1 MKKLGHFSESAE
13 ALHIM
18 AETMRR
24 VYADRIAFLEDPAF
38 SNVPVIGITSKG
50 FARARYNDINRAIAD
65 PPEYRATKPGNP
77 FNYNTAAE
85 SARPLS
91 KQTTRDETNTDIIDD
106 QDDEGV
112 SSYQKYGDD
121 LFDSWGSKK
130 SKKTPEKK
138 ETKRPAE
145 DDAPADVNDIVDD
158 PEFHVMLQETLSD
171 ELIAEAAGEGGH
183 TTHLC
188 IVDKDGNAVSLTQT
202 LGTFFGSG
210 LTVEGILLNTSMS
223 NFATTSAVNSIQPN
237 KRPRSSIAPT
247 ILLSGDKPYMVVG
260 SPGAGR
266 IIATVVQVISNVI
279 DYGMDAGTANT
290 APRFF
295 CQKFDDYL
303 HIESRIPETVRDA
316 IKRKGHPLQVRGE
329 YDLFFGGVQL
339 IVVDPATGV
348 ISASADPRRGGA
360 AMGD

>member
-1 MKKLGHFSESAE
+1 
-13 ALHIM
+13 
-18 AETMRR
+18 
-24 VYADRIAFLEDPAF
+24 
-38 SNVPVIGITSKG
+38 
-50 FARARYNDINRAIAD
+50 
-65 PPEYRATKPGNP
+65 
-77 FNYNTAAE
+77 
-85 SARPLS
+85 
-91 KQTTRDETNTDIIDD
+91 
-106 QDDEGV
+106 
-112 SSYQKYGDD
+112 
-121 LFDSWGSKK
+121 
-130 SKKTPEKK
+130 
-138 ETKRPAE
+138 
-145 DDAPADVNDIVDD
+145 
-158 PEFHVMLQETLSD
+158 
-171 ELIAEAAGEGGH
+171 
-183 TTHLC
+183 
-188 IVDKDGNAVSLTQT
+188 
-202 LGTFFGSG
+202 
-210 LTVEGILLNTSMS
+210 
-223 NFATTSAVNSIQPN
+223 
-237 KRPRSSIAPT
+237 
-247 ILLSGDKPYMVVG
+247 MVVG